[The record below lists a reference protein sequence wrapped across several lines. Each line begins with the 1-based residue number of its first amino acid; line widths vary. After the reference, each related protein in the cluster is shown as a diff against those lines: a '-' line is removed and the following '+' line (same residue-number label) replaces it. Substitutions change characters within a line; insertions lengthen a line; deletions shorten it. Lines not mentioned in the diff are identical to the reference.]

1 MRQALG
7 TVVFAGMIGVTLFDL
22 IFTPVFYIVCRKF
35 GDRLRTPRLRRPA
48 PLDDPPPESAE

>member
-1 MRQALG
+1 
-7 TVVFAGMIGVTLFDL
+7 MIGVTLFDL

-48 PLDDPPPESAE
+48 PLDDPPPESPE